1 MLPTLRSDL
10 TALTDNYGKTNAEW
24 KDGDFN
30 SDGLVGLADLTA
42 LADNYGRTDP
52 HWQGGGP
59 APIPEPVTSLL
70 LAIGA
75 CLALFGRRR

>member
-1 MLPTLRSDL
+1 MI
-10 TALTDNYGKTNAEW
+10 
-24 KDGDFN
+24 
-30 SDGLVGLADLTA
+30 GLADLTA

-75 CLALFGRRR
+75 CSALFGRRR